1 MRFCTSWWLFRVNV
15 TNYKKGICTL
25 WLRVIRFVNDV
36 LIVIDL
42 LSAQWTQSVII
53 HTQYL
58 ALNSNSSSA
67 VINRRRV

>member
-1 MRFCTSWWLFRVNV
+1 MH
-15 TNYKKGICTL
+15 TL
-25 WLRVIRFVNDV
+25 RLRVIRFVNDV
-36 LIVIDL
+36 LVVIDL

-67 VINRRRV
+67 VINRRPV